1 MANWYSVF
9 EHSETKC
16 VTANNS
22 IYNAYNPYGFIF
34 NVNHPAVNKAYMEY
48 KKEIGEATFPI
59 SNAQRFEFEKRV
71 ATGYYPELDKYI
83 GKRD

>member
-1 MANWYSVF
+1 MANWYSLLGKGEV
-9 EHSETKC
+9 HK
-16 VTANNS
+16 VTEEAS
-22 IYNAYNPYGFIF
+22 IYSHYNPYGFIF